1 MERRTKTY
9 AIVLGHC
16 GPILIAMGWC
26 LLVPLALVLWYGEYK
41 EGYTTVLSFVAPA
54 TIALLLG
61 YLLKRCFAGHN
72 ANVLQAG
79 LICSMGWL
87 LCSAI
92 GAVPFVLGIQSS
104 YLDGYFEA
112 MSGFTTTGITMYTGL
127 DSMPKSILFWRALT
141 QWVGGLG
148 ILTMFLAANPGGSS
162 HQLFGAEGHKI
173 DVARPVPGLVNTI
186 RILLGIYCLFTVVII
201 LGLWVL
207 GMPLFDSVCHSFAA
221 LATGGYSPHDASI
234 EFYRLNGYPNYIWL
248 EYVTI
253 LGMLLGGMNFVVHYR
268 FLVISRKAWFDN
280 TEVRYWWG
288 IISLFVLLIVLE
300 RIFRLEPLA
309 TTMAQGTSLWVRL
322 EEEFRIALFQVVS
335 ILTTTGFG
343 TRDIATSYFGE
354 AARQVFLLMM
364 VIGGCVGSTG
374 GGIKVLRLVI
384 LIKLVGREVFRLRT
398 PPNAISFVMIDGE
411 PVEVNEIQ
419 RVATIFFA
427 WMVLLAL
434 GGGITELLSD
444 LNGYQAFS
452 GMFTALGN
460 VGPCFIS
467 VEAMGKLHPF
477 IKVTYILG
485 MLAGRLEILPLL
497 LLFSWKAWRS

>member
-1 MERRTKTY
+1 MGRKTKTY

-26 LLVPLALVLWYGEYK
+26 LLVPLAFVVGCDEYK
-41 EGYTTVLSFVAPA
+41 QGYSTTLAFVVPSGVAFL
-54 TIALLLG
+54 IG
-61 YLLKRCFAGHN
+61 YLLKRAFSGHN
-72 ANVLQAG
+72 PNVPQAA
-79 LICSMGWL
+79 LICSLGWL

-92 GAVPFVLGIQSS
+92 GAVPFVLGIQGT

-112 MSGFTTTGITMYTGL
+112 MSGFTTTGITVFTGL
-127 DSMPKSILFWRALT
+127 DSMPRSILFWRALT

-173 DVARPVPGLVNTI
+173 DVDRPVPGLVNTI
-186 RILLGIYCLFTVVII
+186 RILLGIYCLFTVVIV

-234 EFYRLNGYPNYIWL
+234 EFYRLNGYANYIWL

-253 LGMLLGGMNFVVHYR
+253 LGMILGGMNFVVHYR
-268 FLVISRKAWFDN
+268 FLTVTRKAWFDN
-280 TEVRYWWG
+280 TEARTWWG
-288 IISLFVLLIVLE
+288 IIVTFVLLIVLE
-300 RIFRLEPLA
+300 RVFRVVPLVR
-309 TTMAQGTSLWVRL
+309 TMAEGTSLWVRM

-335 ILTTTGFG
+335 ILTTTGFA
-343 TRDIATSYFGE
+343 TRDIGTSYFGE
-354 AARQVFLLMM
+354 AARQIFLLLM

-374 GGIKVLRLVI
+374 GGIKVLRVAI
-384 LIKLVGREVFRLRT
+384 LIKLVGREVFCLRT
-398 PPNAISFVMIDGE
+398 PPNTIAFVMIDGE
-411 PVEVNEIQ
+411 PVSVEEIQ

-427 WMVLLAL
+427 WMVLLAF
-434 GGGITELLSD
+434 GGGVTEFFSD

-452 GMFTALGN
+452 GMFSALGN
-460 VGPCFIS
+460 VGPCYFS
-467 VEAMGKLHPF
+467 VDTMASLHPI
-477 IKVTYILG
+477 IKITYILG

-497 LLFSWKAWRS
+497 LLFSRKAWRN